1 MIKRLSLVFVIFF
14 SLSFTTIKS
23 FKGTYEYAGGIYN
36 GKPEKAS
43 TEYKLLRVY
52 GKADYQGTFI
62 APGEDTIIYEKGD
75 YKLLPDTCLETQTFS
90 SQPSKWLNT
99 TLRYQYKI
107 SHDTLAFSGK
117 LPNGTTVLEYWKK
130 VK

>member
-1 MIKRLSLVFVIFF
+1 MVKKLSLPFLIIISLAF
-14 SLSFTTIKS
+14 SVSRSL
-23 FKGTYEYAGGIYN
+23 KGTYEYAGGIYN

-43 TEYKLLRVY
+43 AEYKLQRHY
-52 GKADYQGTFI
+52 DKGSYEGKFI
-62 APGEDTIIYEKGD
+62 AAGEDTIVYEKGN
-75 YKLLPDTCLETQTFS
+75 YQLLPDTCLETQTFS

-107 SHDTLAFSGK
+107 SHDTLTFSGK